1 MPNVG
6 ETIKA
11 IRMQR
16 GLSQFEVA
24 AKSGIGLSAYQK
36 AEQGQDRSDGGSI
49 KIATLST
56 SVSIPSGT
64 GGLVNYDVSYANVA
78 PASGYRLVAI
88 ACRIGDYEIPYL
100 ASDLKSATWIYQIN
114 ESAKTFTISN
124 TATAWG
130 SYELLATLFFRPV

>member
-24 AKSGIGLSAYQK
+24 AKSGLGLSAYQK

-49 KIATLST
+49 KIATLRKLAALYGMK
-56 SVSIPSGT
+56 PSDI
-64 GGLVNYDVSYANVA
+64 LK
-78 PASGYRLVAI
+78 
-88 ACRIGDYEIPYL
+88 ACGE
-100 ASDLKSATWIYQIN
+100 
-114 ESAKTFTISN
+114 
-124 TATAWG
+124 
-130 SYELLATLFFRPV
+130 